1 MTETPRT
8 PESHPVFTEDT
19 PTPPTG
25 FQNPLFVPQ
34 PQPQP
39 RKARKGTAILVGA
52 AVLAA
57 VVGGGAGAF
66 ATFAATAAPSTVSS
80 TVSNSTTGTTA
91 SNTTAGSVSA
101 VAAAGLPVVV
111 QIANQQGLGSG
122 VIISSD
128 GLILTNNHVVASGGT
143 FTVTFNDG
151 SKAQATVVG
160 TDPTTDLAVV
170 KAQGVSGLKTAVFG
184 DSSQVKV
191 GDQVVAIGSPEGLQ
205 GTVTTGI
212 VSALNRTVTAGDQQ
226 GSNPYSNSGSSSTTY
241 KGAIQTDA
249 SINPGNSG
257 GPLFNLQGQVIGIN
271 SSIYSTSDGSIG
283 LGFAIPGNTAKS
295 VAQNLVANGN

>member
-8 PESHPVFTEDT
+8 PEPAAVLTDDT

-25 FQNPLFVPQ
+25 FQNPLFVPPP
-34 PQPQP
+34 PQPP
-39 RKARKGTAILVGA
+39 RKSRKGVAVLVGA

-57 VVGGGAGAF
+57 VVGGGAGYGIYAVSSQ
-66 ATFAATAAPSTVSS
+66 STVVSS
-80 TVSNSTTGTTA
+80 LASTSTTGAPAANST
-91 SNTTAGSVSA
+91 SGSVST
-101 VAAAGLPVVV
+101 VAANGLPVVV
-111 QIANQQGLGSG
+111 QISNSQGLGSG

-170 KAQGVSGLKTAVFG
+170 KAQGVSGLKTATFG

-191 GDQVVAIGSPEGLQ
+191 GDEVVAIGSPEGLQ

-212 VSALNRTVTAGDQQ
+212 VSALNRTVSASDDQ
-226 GSNPYSNSGSSSTTY
+226 GSSPYSRSAGTTTTY

-283 LGFAIPGNTAKS
+283 LGFAIPSNTAKT
-295 VAQNLVANGN
+295 VAQQLVANAN

>member
-8 PESHPVFTEDT
+8 PEPAAVYTDNT

-25 FQNPLFVPQ
+25 FPNPLFVPQ
-34 PQPQP
+34 PPQP
-39 RKARKGTAILVGA
+39 PRKSRKGAAVLIGA

-57 VVGGGAGAF
+57 VVGGGTGYGIY
-66 ATFAATAAPSTVSS
+66 TANAQSTVVSSLSSS
-80 TVSNSTTGTTA
+80 TTA
-91 SNTTAGSVSA
+91 TPAANNTSGSVST
-101 VAAAGLPVVV
+101 VAASGLPVVV
-111 QIANQQGLGSG
+111 QISNSQGLGSG

-128 GLILTNNHVVASGGT
+128 GLILTNNHVVASGGS

-151 SKAQATVVG
+151 KKVAATVVG
-160 TDPTTDLAVV
+160 TDPSTDLAVV
-170 KAQGVSGLKTAVFG
+170 KAQGVSGLKTATFG

-212 VSALNRTVTAGDQQ
+212 VSALNRTVTASDNQ
-226 GSNPYSNSGSSSTTY
+226 GNSPYSRSANSATTY

-283 LGFAIPGNTAKS
+283 LGFAIPSNTAKT
-295 VAQNLVANGN
+295 VAQKLVANGN

>member
-8 PESHPVFTEDT
+8 PEPAAAVYTDDT

-34 PQPQP
+34 PPQPP
-39 RKARKGTAILVGA
+39 RKARKGAAVLIGA

-57 VVGGGAGAF
+57 VVGGGTGYGIY
-66 ATFAATAAPSTVSS
+66 AASAQSTVVSSLSSS
-80 TVSNSTTGTTA
+80 TTAGTPAANS
-91 SNTTAGSVSA
+91 TAGSVST
-101 VAAAGLPVVV
+101 VAANGLPVVV
-111 QIANQQGLGSG
+111 QISNSQGLGSG

-128 GLILTNNHVVASGGT
+128 GLILTNNHVVATGGA
-143 FTVTFNDG
+143 FTVTFNNG

-160 TDPTTDLAVV
+160 TDPSTDLAVV
-170 KAQGVSGLKTAVFG
+170 KAQGVSGLKTATFG

-212 VSALNRTVTAGDQQ
+212 VSALNRTVTASDNQ
-226 GSNPYSNSGSSSTTY
+226 GGSPYAPNNSATTY

-257 GPLFNLQGQVIGIN
+257 GPLFNLQGQVVGIN

-283 LGFAIPGNTAKS
+283 LGFAIPSNTAKT
-295 VAQNLVANGN
+295 VAQQLVANGN